1 MTLPGCPE
9 VTTLFST
16 RAQRLPSEP
25 NTRCYISGIH
35 KLGTLH
41 LVMFESIGH
50 GVTIGSILQQIKQT
64 VEEGGTFKS
73 IFFTEISGSQINC
86 FSFKTAA
93 NSIMV
98 GNPQQLQSSRVLQGS
113 IVLLETAGHRPDF
126 RCSVAHFQRCH
137 LFTKVS
143 HLQCLSHAG
152 LFVCHSNISGK
163 KSLNPTI
170 PSSHILSA
178 HSQSAPVRRAWSI
191 LKWKMNCIG

>member
-1 MTLPGCPE
+1 MPFDVTSFPLLIFFLPPLKFMTLPGCPE

-86 FSFKTAA
+86 FSFNTAA
-93 NSIMV
+93 NSIRM
-98 GNPQQLQSSRVLQGS
+98 GNPQQMQSSRV
-113 IVLLETAGHRPDF
+113 LETAGHRPGF

-143 HLQCLSHAG
+143 HLHCL
-152 LFVCHSNISGK
+152 
-163 KSLNPTI
+163 
-170 PSSHILSA
+170 A
-178 HSQSAPVRRAWSI
+178 HD
-191 LKWKMNCIG
+191 

>member
-25 NTRCYISGIH
+25 NTGCYISGIH

-86 FSFKTAA
+86 FSFNTAA

-98 GNPQQLQSSRVLQGS
+98 GNPQQMQFSRVLQS
-113 IVLLETAGHRPDF
+113 AGHQPGF

-143 HLQCLSHAG
+143 HLQCLSHVG

-170 PSSHILSA
+170 PRSHILSP
-178 HSQSAPVRRAWSI
+178 HSQSAPVRRARSI

>member
-64 VEEGGTFKS
+64 VEEGATFKS
-73 IFFTEISGSQINC
+73 IFFTEISSSPIIC
-86 FSFKTAA
+86 VSFNTTA
-93 NSIMV
+93 NSSSGWEIL
-98 GNPQQLQSSRVLQGS
+98 NRCNFQESCRQLV
-113 IVLLETAGHRPDF
+113 T
-126 RCSVAHFQRCH
+126 VAHFQRCH

-143 HLQCLSHAG
+143 HLQCLSHGG

-163 KSLNPTI
+163 KVSE
-170 PSSHILSA
+170 SHNSQFP
-178 HSQSAPVRRAWSI
+178 HPQSAQPVSP
-191 LKWKMNCIG
+191 C

>member
-86 FSFKTAA
+86 FSFNTAA

-98 GNPQQLQSSRVLQGS
+98 GNPQQLQSSCRDRLFS
-113 IVLLETAGHRPDF
+113 WRLLVTDQNLDAQLLTFKGVIFSPKSLI
-126 RCSVAHFQRCH
+126 CN
-137 LFTKVS
+137 VS
-143 HLQCLSHAG
+143 RMAVC
-152 LFVCHSNISGK
+152 LFVTVIFLA
-163 KSLNPTI
+163 KSL
-170 PSSHILSA
+170 
-178 HSQSAPVRRAWSI
+178 
-191 LKWKMNCIG
+191 

>member
-1 MTLPGCPE
+1 MWKSRLSSVHIIVFHQSPTSD
-9 VTTLFST
+9 LF
-16 RAQRLPSEP
+16 L
-25 NTRCYISGIH
+25 CMSGIH

-86 FSFKTAA
+86 FSFNTAA

-113 IVLLETAGHRPDF
+113 IVLLETAGHRPEF
-126 RCSVAHFQRCH
+126 RCSVAH
-137 LFTKVS
+137 LLSKVS
-143 HLQCLSHAG
+143 SFHQSLSSAMSLPWRFVCLS
-152 LFVCHSNISGK
+152 
-163 KSLNPTI
+163 
-170 PSSHILSA
+170 
-178 HSQSAPVRRAWSI
+178 Q
-191 LKWKMNCIG
+191 

>member
-1 MTLPGCPE
+1 MPFDVTSFPLLIFFLPPLKFMTLPGCPE

-25 NTRCYISGIH
+25 NTRGYISGIH

-73 IFFTEISGSQINC
+73 MVFTEISGSQIIC
-86 FSFKTAA
+86 LSFNTAA

-113 IVLLETAGHRPDF
+113 IVLLLTAGHRPG
-126 RCSVAHFQRCH
+126 
-137 LFTKVS
+137 FTR
-143 HLQCLSHAG
+143 
-152 LFVCHSNISGK
+152 F
-163 KSLNPTI
+163 
-170 PSSHILSA
+170 
-178 HSQSAPVRRAWSI
+178 
-191 LKWKMNCIG
+191 